1 MHWRHGGHKK
11 ACKAYVLADTVHAQ
25 HQRLCRA
32 AVETDR
38 CLICLEPP
46 REPTRLPCGHS
57 FCTGCVSELRA
68 KGVSQTCPLCR
79 AALPPGPEKLYDLAG
94 RVFMKIARAVDPNR
108 TGTWPALSA
117 SQQEEMNGAIVMLQ
131 EAMDQGHI
139 LAARS
144 IGDIYFWGKGV
155 AQDYERAMAAYK
167 VAAEAGDAFSQYQV
181 MMYCKGL
188 GVAVDYQQARAWL
201 EKAAA
206 QDFPDAVREL
216 GVMYFEGWGVTP
228 SWRRARELC
237 KRAIE
242 LGDSQAV
249 KNMQSLTVCIQA
261 AAPLMD
267 QRVEIHGTSR
277 TDMNGKCGVATDF
290 HPMGG
295 GHDRSQDRY
304 VVQLDSG
311 EAFKVKPAN
320 VRAEGTGAGGSK
332 AKSKGKKGKKGRG
345 GRW

>member
-1 MHWRHGGHKK
+1 VQLDSGEAFTVKK
-11 ACKAYVLADTVHAQ
+11 AE
-25 HQRLCRA
+25 CRA
-32 AVETDR
+32 A
-38 CLICLEPP
+38 PP
-46 REPTRLPCGHS
+46 L
-57 FCTGCVSELRA
+57 
-68 KGVSQTCPLCR
+68 
-79 AALPPGPEKLYDLAG
+79 GPEKLFELAE
-94 RVFMKIARAVDPNR
+94 RVRTKLTEAV
-108 TGTWPALSA
+108 GTDGEWPALSA
-117 SQQEEMNGAIVMLQ
+117 SQQEEMDGAIVMYQ

-139 LAARS
+139 DAAVA
-144 IGDIYFWGKGV
+144 IGDVYCWGKGV

-290 HPMGG
+290 HSFPA
-295 GHDRSQDRY
+295 DRSQDRY
-304 VVQLDSG
+304 VVRLDSG
-311 EAFKVKPAN
+311 EAFKVKLEN
-320 VRAEGTGAGGSK
+320 VRAVPNG
-332 AKSKGKKGKKGRG
+332 
-345 GRW
+345 